1 MGSYDRNPECGG
13 FKLMEQLQNGPFP
26 FILPIMRL
34 LRMKAARQWDNADD
48 EIAGVSKSI
57 PRHLVQ

>member
-1 MGSYDRNPECGG
+1 MIAI
-13 FKLMEQLQNGPFP
+13 QNGPFP

-48 EIAGVSKSI
+48 EIAGVSKST

>member
-1 MGSYDRNPECGG
+1 MATYDRNPERGK
-13 FKLMEQLQNGPFP
+13 FKLIEQFQNGPFP

-34 LRMKAARQWDNADD
+34 LHMKAARQWDNADD
-48 EIAGVSKSI
+48 EIAGVSKST